1 MYLEPIITLFTDFN
15 SAGCAKKKKKKRK
28 QEGCRGKPM
37 LQDIGLLL

>member
-15 SAGCAKKKKKKRK
+15 SAACAKKRK
-28 QEGCRGKPM
+28 QEGFIGKPM

>member
-1 MYLEPIITLFTDFN
+1 MYSEPIITLFTDFN
-15 SAGCAKKKKKKRK
+15 SAACAKKKKKRK

>member
-1 MYLEPIITLFTDFN
+1 MYYGPVMTLFTDFN
-15 SAGCAKKKKKKRK
+15 EVACAKKRG